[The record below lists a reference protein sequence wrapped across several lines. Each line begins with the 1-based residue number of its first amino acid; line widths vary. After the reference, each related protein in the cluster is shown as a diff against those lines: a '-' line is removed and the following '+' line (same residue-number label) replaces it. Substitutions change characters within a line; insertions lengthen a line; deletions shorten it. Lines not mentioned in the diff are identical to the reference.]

1 MYLLYYIVILFIYLK
16 KCIHII
22 FILILTKLKKI
33 FIKSQQL
40 FNPRFFM
47 KVNGKFVQLAKPLSL
62 QEYLEREKYVTAHV
76 AVERNGHIVPRA
88 DFSRTMLGDEDCLEI
103 VAFVGGG

>member
-1 MYLLYYIVILFIYLK
+1 
-16 KCIHII
+16 
-22 FILILTKLKKI
+22 
-33 FIKSQQL
+33 
-40 FNPRFFM
+40 M
-47 KVNGKFVQLAKPLSL
+47 KVNGKFVRLAKPLSL

-88 DFSRTMLGDEDCLEI
+88 DFSQTMLGDEDCLEI

>member
-1 MYLLYYIVILFIYLK
+1 MSSLFDSNPSERAIIKEIVDKIKKNIHKKSTVILPN
-16 KCIHII
+16 
-22 FILILTKLKKI
+22 
-33 FIKSQQL
+33 L
-40 FNPRFFM
+40 FYSRFFM
-47 KVNGKFVQLAKPLSL
+47 KVNGKFVRLAKPLSL